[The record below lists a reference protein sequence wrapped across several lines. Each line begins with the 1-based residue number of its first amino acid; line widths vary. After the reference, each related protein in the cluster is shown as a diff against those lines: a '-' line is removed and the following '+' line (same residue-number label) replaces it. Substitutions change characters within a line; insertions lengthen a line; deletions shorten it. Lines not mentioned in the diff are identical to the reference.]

1 MLNYKIFP
9 VKPAPTSGHFPGL
22 AHSDAMKDLSA
33 VLVTGSSSGIGLA
46 TCHEMKKRG
55 WRVLA
60 TARKAADLD
69 RLRAEGFE
77 TVAMEMDDPASV
89 AEGAA
94 AALALCGG
102 KLEGLVNNAGYGQ
115 PGALEDLSVTEMR
128 RQFEVNV
135 IGLQDLTNR
144 ILPGMIRQGAGRVV
158 HVSSVVGRVALP
170 FMGIYSASKFAV
182 EALADAQRVELRG
195 TGVKLSLVEPGPII
209 TRFSQNAVQSAG
221 GITDGRPSRFARLY
235 QSELAGRANRE
246 SPKAFALPPEAVAVK
261 IAHALT
267 SPRPRRRYQ
276 VTLPAYLGA
285 GLSRLA
291 PDALIDW
298 MLGQELKKR
307 MAFEGAVG

>member
-1 MLNYKIFP
+1 MN
-9 VKPAPTSGHFPGL
+9 
-22 AHSDAMKDLSA
+22 LSPS
-33 VLVTGSSSGIGLA
+33 VLITGSSSGIGLA

-60 TARKAADLD
+60 AARKAEDLT
-69 RLRAEGFE
+69 RLTEAGFE
-77 TVAMEMDDPASV
+77 TVAIEMGDSASV
-89 AEGAA
+89 GEGAA
-94 AALALCGG
+94 AALALCDQR
-102 KLEGLVNNAGYGQ
+102 LDALVNNAGYGQ
-115 PGALEDLSVTEMR
+115 PGALEDLSVADMR

-144 ILPGMIRQGAGRVV
+144 ILPSMIQQGSGRIV

-195 TGVKLSLVEPGPII
+195 TGIKISLVEPGPII
-209 TRFSQNAVQSAG
+209 TRFSQNAVLSSEGKLKEQ
-221 GITDGRPSRFARLY
+221 PSRFAKLY
-235 QSELAGRANRE
+235 QTELAERDERQ
-246 SPKAFALPPEAVAVK
+246 SPKPFALPPEAVARK

-267 SPRPRRRYQ
+267 APHPKRRYK

-291 PDALIDW
+291 PDALVDW
-298 MLGQELKKR
+298 ILGQELKKR
-307 MAFEGAVG
+307 QSI